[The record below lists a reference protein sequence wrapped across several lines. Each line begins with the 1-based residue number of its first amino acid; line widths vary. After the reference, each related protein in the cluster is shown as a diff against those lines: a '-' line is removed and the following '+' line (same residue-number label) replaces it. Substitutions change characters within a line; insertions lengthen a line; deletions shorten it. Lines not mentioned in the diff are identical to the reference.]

1 MKQCTLI
8 FSIVFLAVFIACSSG
23 RPKQLHENLPKM
35 KTIQK
40 VGVLLRI
47 PASSPVEQSRYVST
61 LKAMIA
67 GYQQKKEIHVI
78 SDDMPALTIV
88 ASQDD
93 RFYQTSLEG
102 DFLIFKA
109 TGIVNSYCFKNKDAL
124 QSLFEKHGID
134 LLVLYEPY
142 GVVSYGMGFIDYD
155 SVMVIIDKNC
165 KIVYFDYNHDRK
177 ETNEFSTNV
186 LWDLLL
192 NEVNTRCVQTF
203 QKLGFIQ

>member
-1 MKQCTLI
+1 MKHYTVILSVALLSVC
-8 FSIVFLAVFIACSSG
+8 VACNSG

-47 PASSPVEQSRYVST
+47 HASSPVEQSRYVST
-61 LKAMIA
+61 LKAMLA
-67 GYQQKKEIHVI
+67 GYQQKKEIYVI
-78 SDDMPALTIV
+78 SDDMPALTKV
-88 ASQDD
+88 ASNDD

-109 TGIVNSYCFKNKDAL
+109 TGIVNSYCFKNKGAL
-124 QSLFEKHGID
+124 QSLFEKHEFD

-177 ETNEFSTNV
+177 ETNEFSTDV

-192 NEVNTRCVQTF
+192 NEVNTRSMKTF
-203 QKLGFIQ
+203 QKLGFVQ